1 MIRESKGHGM
11 IQETSAGGVVLGNQG
26 LLLVKVKNLQGTILW
41 TLPKGHLEAGE
52 TAEQAALR
60 EVTEETGWRCRVLSP
75 FHEARYSF
83 RRENRRVDKSVHWFR
98 MEALEKVGE
107 ADPDEILDSRWYPLR
122 EARDLLTYK
131 SDVDILNKLE
141 SEA

>member
-1 MIRESKGHGM
+1 MTRDSHVEHVIR
-11 IQETSAGGVVLGNQG
+11 ETSAGGVVLGTQG
-26 LLLVKVKNLQGTILW
+26 LLLVKVKNLQGTVLW

-60 EVTEETGWRCRVLSP
+60 EVKEETGWNCRALEP
-75 FHEARYSF
+75 FFEARYSF
-83 RRENRRVDKSVHWFR
+83 RRDNRRVDKSVQWFR
-98 MEALEKVGE
+98 MDPLEKAGE
-107 ADPDEILDSRWYPLR
+107 PDPDEILDCRWYPLR

-141 SEA
+141 AGI